1 MSINLTLILEVISFF
16 ILLFL
21 LHKFVFRHILEI
33 LEKRRNYVENNLK
46 DIEKLKREIGEKE
59 KEAKS
64 SLEEA
69 KKVALKIKEEAKIWA
84 EEFRSEKGKEIEKE
98 IEKLKEKAEKEVV
111 YEKEK
116 AKEYLKN
123 YSLEIAFFVAQK
135 ILKREID
142 KSKHKEILDDFLKIY
157 EQNPHS

>member
-33 LEKRRNYVENNLK
+33 LEKRRSYIENNLK
-46 DIEKLKREIGEKE
+46 NIEKLKKEIEERE
-59 KEAKS
+59 KEAKDN
-64 SLEEA
+64 LEEA
-69 KKVALKIKEEAKIWA
+69 KKTALKIKEEAQIWA
-84 EEFRSEKGKEIEKE
+84 QEFRSRKEKEIERE
-98 IEKLKEKAEKEVV
+98 IEKLKEKVEKEVV

-116 AKEYLKN
+116 VKEYLEN

-157 EQNPHS
+157 EQNQHS